1 MRLYR
6 ATAFLFPR
14 HYTIRMFLLCFL
26 AVHMPLLA
34 FLGFEV
40 TRGAWHWQTFAVLL
54 GATVVGSAFAIAALA
69 GLLVPVAVATRG
81 LRALRDGQQMQDIPA
96 GGPDMAGEL
105 LESVAHALRSTSAR
119 LDELKGLALTDPLTG
134 LLNRRGFVEQLEQ
147 LPTGAGTLAL
157 LDGDRF
163 KQVNDRLGH
172 AEGDRVLRALADR
185 LRDRLRKQDMA
196 ARWGGDEFLVVTASV
211 DDDDLAL
218 LAGRIADRMECTPV
232 TLADGT
238 DVPVTLITRSFV
250 DGSPYTAAATPPS
263 TERGDECTSTGVPRS
278 PSSAA
283 PASSV
288 STATAPAATASAAN
302 TAPWER
308 APGSAAKRSPGR
320 AS

>member
-34 FLGFEV
+34 FLGFEL

-54 GATVVGSAFAIAALA
+54 CATVVGSAFAIAALA

-105 LESVAHALRSTSAR
+105 LESVAHALRSTNAR

-147 LPTGAGTLAL
+147 LPPTGGMLAL

-172 AEGDRVLRALADR
+172 AEGDRVLRALAER
-185 LRDRLRKQDMA
+185 LRDRLRKQDLA
-196 ARWGGDEFLVVTASV
+196 ARWGGDEFVILLRDTDEREARAILKRVQLSLRRRPIARLDRRPVNFSV
-211 DDDDLAL
+211 GFAPLAGGTMEAVIEAVKAADTEMYATKRGNAL
-218 LAGRIADRMECTPV
+218 L
-232 TLADGT
+232 
-238 DVPVTLITRSFV
+238 
-250 DGSPYTAAATPPS
+250 
-263 TERGDECTSTGVPRS
+263 
-278 PSSAA
+278 
-283 PASSV
+283 PA
-288 STATAPAATASAAN
+288 
-302 TAPWER
+302 R
-308 APGSAAKRSPGR
+308 R
-320 AS
+320 

>member
-34 FLGFEV
+34 FLGFEL

-69 GLLVPVAVATRG
+69 GLLAPVAVATRG

-196 ARWGGDEFLVVTASV
+196 ARWGGDEFVILLRDTEEQEARAIVKRVQLSLRRRPIARLDGRPVNFSVGFASLSGETMEAVTEAV
-211 DDDDLAL
+211 KA
-218 LAGRIADRMECTPV
+218 ADAEM
-232 TLADGT
+232 
-238 DVPVTLITRSFV
+238 
-250 DGSPYTAAATPPS
+250 YATK
-263 TERGDECTSTGVPRS
+263 RGDTLQ
-278 PSSAA
+278 PS
-283 PASSV
+283 
-288 STATAPAATASAAN
+288 
-302 TAPWER
+302 
-308 APGSAAKRSPGR
+308 
-320 AS
+320 

>member
-196 ARWGGDEFLVVTASV
+196 ARWGGDEFVILLRDTDEQEARAIVKRVQLSLRRRSIARLDGRPVNFSVGFAPLSGKTMEAVTEAV
-211 DDDDLAL
+211 KA
-218 LAGRIADRMECTPV
+218 ADAEM
-232 TLADGT
+232 
-238 DVPVTLITRSFV
+238 
-250 DGSPYTAAATPPS
+250 YATK
-263 TERGDECTSTGVPRS
+263 RGDTLQ
-278 PSSAA
+278 PS
-283 PASSV
+283 
-288 STATAPAATASAAN
+288 
-302 TAPWER
+302 
-308 APGSAAKRSPGR
+308 
-320 AS
+320 

>member
-40 TRGAWHWQTFAVLL
+40 TRGAWHWPTFAVLL

-69 GLLVPVAVATRG
+69 GLLAPVAVATRG

-196 ARWGGDEFLVVTASV
+196 ARWGGDEFVILLRDTDEQEARAIVKRVQLSLRRRPIARLDGRPVNFSVGFAPLSGETMEAVTEAV
-211 DDDDLAL
+211 KA
-218 LAGRIADRMECTPV
+218 ADAEM
-232 TLADGT
+232 
-238 DVPVTLITRSFV
+238 
-250 DGSPYTAAATPPS
+250 YATK
-263 TERGDECTSTGVPRS
+263 RGDTLQ
-278 PSSAA
+278 PS
-283 PASSV
+283 
-288 STATAPAATASAAN
+288 
-302 TAPWER
+302 
-308 APGSAAKRSPGR
+308 
-320 AS
+320 

>member
-54 GATVVGSAFAIAALA
+54 GATVAGSAFAIAALA

-147 LPTGAGTLAL
+147 LPTGAGTRAL
-157 LDGDRF
+157 LEGDRF

-196 ARWGGDEFLVVTASV
+196 ARWGGDEFVILLRDTDEQEARAIVKRVQLSLRRRPIARLDGRPVNFSVGFAPLSGETMEAVTEAV
-211 DDDDLAL
+211 KA
-218 LAGRIADRMECTPV
+218 ADAEM
-232 TLADGT
+232 
-238 DVPVTLITRSFV
+238 
-250 DGSPYTAAATPPS
+250 YATK
-263 TERGDECTSTGVPRS
+263 RGDTLQ
-278 PSSAA
+278 PS
-283 PASSV
+283 
-288 STATAPAATASAAN
+288 
-302 TAPWER
+302 
-308 APGSAAKRSPGR
+308 
-320 AS
+320 

>member
-34 FLGFEV
+34 FLGFEL

-196 ARWGGDEFLVVTASV
+196 ARWGGDEFVILLRDTEEQEARAIVKRVQLSLRRRPIARLDGRPVNFSVGFAPRAGETMEAVTEAV
-211 DDDDLAL
+211 KA
-218 LAGRIADRMECTPV
+218 ADAEM
-232 TLADGT
+232 
-238 DVPVTLITRSFV
+238 
-250 DGSPYTAAATPPS
+250 YATK
-263 TERGDECTSTGVPRS
+263 RGDTLQ
-278 PSSAA
+278 PS
-283 PASSV
+283 
-288 STATAPAATASAAN
+288 
-302 TAPWER
+302 
-308 APGSAAKRSPGR
+308 
-320 AS
+320 

>member
-196 ARWGGDEFLVVTASV
+196 ARWGGDEFVILLRDTDEQEARAIVKRVQLSLRRRPIARLNGRPVNFSV
-211 DDDDLAL
+211 GFAP
-218 LAGRIADRMECTPV
+218 LAGETMEAVTEAVKAADAEM
-232 TLADGT
+232 
-238 DVPVTLITRSFV
+238 
-250 DGSPYTAAATPPS
+250 YATK
-263 TERGDECTSTGVPRS
+263 RGDTLQ
-278 PSSAA
+278 PS
-283 PASSV
+283 
-288 STATAPAATASAAN
+288 
-302 TAPWER
+302 
-308 APGSAAKRSPGR
+308 
-320 AS
+320 

>member
-34 FLGFEV
+34 FLGFEL

-69 GLLVPVAVATRG
+69 GLLAPVAVATRG

-147 LPTGAGTLAL
+147 LLTGAGTLAL

-196 ARWGGDEFLVVTASV
+196 ARWGGDEFVILLRDTEEQEARAIVKRVQLSLRRRPIARLDGRPVNFSV
-211 DDDDLAL
+211 GFAP
-218 LAGRIADRMECTPV
+218 LAGETMEAVTEAVKAADAEM
-232 TLADGT
+232 
-238 DVPVTLITRSFV
+238 
-250 DGSPYTAAATPPS
+250 YATK
-263 TERGDECTSTGVPRS
+263 RGDTLQ
-278 PSSAA
+278 PS
-283 PASSV
+283 
-288 STATAPAATASAAN
+288 
-302 TAPWER
+302 
-308 APGSAAKRSPGR
+308 
-320 AS
+320 

>member
-26 AVHMPLLA
+26 AVHMPSLA
-34 FLGFEV
+34 FLGFEL

-196 ARWGGDEFLVVTASV
+196 ARWGGDEFVILLRDTDEQEARAIVKRVQLSLRRRPIARLDGRPVNFSVGFAPLSGETMEAVTEAV
-211 DDDDLAL
+211 KA
-218 LAGRIADRMECTPV
+218 ADAEM
-232 TLADGT
+232 
-238 DVPVTLITRSFV
+238 
-250 DGSPYTAAATPPS
+250 YATK
-263 TERGDECTSTGVPRS
+263 RGDTLQ
-278 PSSAA
+278 PS
-283 PASSV
+283 
-288 STATAPAATASAAN
+288 
-302 TAPWER
+302 
-308 APGSAAKRSPGR
+308 
-320 AS
+320 

>member
-196 ARWGGDEFLVVTASV
+196 ARWGGDEFVILLRETDEQEARAIVKRVQLSLRRRPIARLEGRPVNFTVGFAPLSGKTMEAVTEAV
-211 DDDDLAL
+211 KA
-218 LAGRIADRMECTPV
+218 ADAEM
-232 TLADGT
+232 
-238 DVPVTLITRSFV
+238 
-250 DGSPYTAAATPPS
+250 YATK
-263 TERGDECTSTGVPRS
+263 RGDTLQ
-278 PSSAA
+278 PS
-283 PASSV
+283 
-288 STATAPAATASAAN
+288 
-302 TAPWER
+302 
-308 APGSAAKRSPGR
+308 
-320 AS
+320 

>member
-26 AVHMPLLA
+26 AMHMPLLA
-34 FLGFEV
+34 FLGFEL

-196 ARWGGDEFLVVTASV
+196 VRWGGDEFVILLRDTDEQEARAIVKRVQLSLRRRPIARLDGRPVNFSVGFAPLSGETMEAVTEAV
-211 DDDDLAL
+211 KA
-218 LAGRIADRMECTPV
+218 ADAEM
-232 TLADGT
+232 
-238 DVPVTLITRSFV
+238 
-250 DGSPYTAAATPPS
+250 YATK
-263 TERGDECTSTGVPRS
+263 RGDTLQ
-278 PSSAA
+278 PS
-283 PASSV
+283 
-288 STATAPAATASAAN
+288 
-302 TAPWER
+302 
-308 APGSAAKRSPGR
+308 
-320 AS
+320 

>member
-196 ARWGGDEFLVVTASV
+196 ARWGGDEFVILLRETDEQEARAIVKRVQLSLRRRPIARLDGRPVNFSVGFAPLSGKTMEAVTEAV
-211 DDDDLAL
+211 KA
-218 LAGRIADRMECTPV
+218 ADAEM
-232 TLADGT
+232 
-238 DVPVTLITRSFV
+238 
-250 DGSPYTAAATPPS
+250 YATK
-263 TERGDECTSTGVPRS
+263 RGDTLQ
-278 PSSAA
+278 PS
-283 PASSV
+283 
-288 STATAPAATASAAN
+288 
-302 TAPWER
+302 
-308 APGSAAKRSPGR
+308 
-320 AS
+320 

>member
-34 FLGFEV
+34 FLGFEL

-196 ARWGGDEFLVVTASV
+196 ARWGGDEFVILLRDTDEQEARAIVKRVQLSLRRRPIARLDGRAVNFSVGFAPLSGETMEAVTEAV
-211 DDDDLAL
+211 KA
-218 LAGRIADRMECTPV
+218 ADAEM
-232 TLADGT
+232 
-238 DVPVTLITRSFV
+238 
-250 DGSPYTAAATPPS
+250 YATK
-263 TERGDECTSTGVPRS
+263 RGDTLQ
-278 PSSAA
+278 PS
-283 PASSV
+283 
-288 STATAPAATASAAN
+288 
-302 TAPWER
+302 
-308 APGSAAKRSPGR
+308 
-320 AS
+320 

>member
-34 FLGFEV
+34 FLGFEL

-96 GGPDMAGEL
+96 GGPDMASEL

-196 ARWGGDEFLVVTASV
+196 ARWGGDEFVILLRDTDEQEARAIVKRVQLSLRRRPIARLDGRPVNFSVGFAPLSGETMEAVTEAV
-211 DDDDLAL
+211 KA
-218 LAGRIADRMECTPV
+218 ADAEM
-232 TLADGT
+232 
-238 DVPVTLITRSFV
+238 
-250 DGSPYTAAATPPS
+250 YATK
-263 TERGDECTSTGVPRS
+263 RGDTLQ
-278 PSSAA
+278 PS
-283 PASSV
+283 
-288 STATAPAATASAAN
+288 
-302 TAPWER
+302 
-308 APGSAAKRSPGR
+308 
-320 AS
+320 

>member
-34 FLGFEV
+34 FLGFEL

-196 ARWGGDEFLVVTASV
+196 ARWGGDEFVILLRDTDEQEARAIVKRVQLSLRRRSIARLDGRPVNFSVGFAPLSGKTMEAVTEAV
-211 DDDDLAL
+211 KA
-218 LAGRIADRMECTPV
+218 ADAEM
-232 TLADGT
+232 
-238 DVPVTLITRSFV
+238 
-250 DGSPYTAAATPPS
+250 YATK
-263 TERGDECTSTGVPRS
+263 RGDTLQ
-278 PSSAA
+278 PS
-283 PASSV
+283 
-288 STATAPAATASAAN
+288 
-302 TAPWER
+302 
-308 APGSAAKRSPGR
+308 
-320 AS
+320 

>member
-147 LPTGAGTLAL
+147 LPPTGGMLAL

-196 ARWGGDEFLVVTASV
+196 ARWGGDEFVILLRDTDEQEARAIVKRVQLSLRRRPIARLDGRPINFSVGFAPLSGETMEAVTEAV
-211 DDDDLAL
+211 KA
-218 LAGRIADRMECTPV
+218 ADAEM
-232 TLADGT
+232 
-238 DVPVTLITRSFV
+238 
-250 DGSPYTAAATPPS
+250 YATK
-263 TERGDECTSTGVPRS
+263 RGDTLQ
-278 PSSAA
+278 PS
-283 PASSV
+283 
-288 STATAPAATASAAN
+288 
-302 TAPWER
+302 
-308 APGSAAKRSPGR
+308 
-320 AS
+320 

>member
-34 FLGFEV
+34 FLGFEL

-196 ARWGGDEFLVVTASV
+196 ARWGGDEFVILLRDTDEQEARAIVKRVQLSLRRRPISRLDGRPVNFSVGFAPLSGETMEAVTEAV
-211 DDDDLAL
+211 KA
-218 LAGRIADRMECTPV
+218 ADAEM
-232 TLADGT
+232 
-238 DVPVTLITRSFV
+238 
-250 DGSPYTAAATPPS
+250 YATK
-263 TERGDECTSTGVPRS
+263 RGDTLQ
-278 PSSAA
+278 PS
-283 PASSV
+283 
-288 STATAPAATASAAN
+288 
-302 TAPWER
+302 
-308 APGSAAKRSPGR
+308 
-320 AS
+320 

>member
-34 FLGFEV
+34 FLGFEL

-196 ARWGGDEFLVVTASV
+196 ARWGGDEFVILLRDTDEQEARAIVKRVQLSLRRRPIARLDGRPVNFSVGFAPLSGETMEAVTEAV
-211 DDDDLAL
+211 KA
-218 LAGRIADRMECTPV
+218 ADAEM
-232 TLADGT
+232 
-238 DVPVTLITRSFV
+238 
-250 DGSPYTAAATPPS
+250 YATK
-263 TERGDECTSTGVPRS
+263 RGDTLQ
-278 PSSAA
+278 PS
-283 PASSV
+283 
-288 STATAPAATASAAN
+288 
-302 TAPWER
+302 
-308 APGSAAKRSPGR
+308 
-320 AS
+320 

>member
-26 AVHMPLLA
+26 AVHIPSLA
-34 FLGFEV
+34 FLGFEL

-196 ARWGGDEFLVVTASV
+196 ARWGGDEFVILLRDTEEQEARAIVKRVQLSLRRRPIARLDGRPVNFSV
-211 DDDDLAL
+211 GFAP
-218 LAGRIADRMECTPV
+218 LAGETMEAVTEAVKAADAEM
-232 TLADGT
+232 
-238 DVPVTLITRSFV
+238 
-250 DGSPYTAAATPPS
+250 YATK
-263 TERGDECTSTGVPRS
+263 RGDTLQ
-278 PSSAA
+278 PS
-283 PASSV
+283 
-288 STATAPAATASAAN
+288 
-302 TAPWER
+302 
-308 APGSAAKRSPGR
+308 
-320 AS
+320 

>member
-1 MRLYR
+1 M
-6 ATAFLFPR
+6 
-14 HYTIRMFLLCFL
+14 
-26 AVHMPLLA
+26 
-34 FLGFEV
+34 
-40 TRGAWHWQTFAVLL
+40 
-54 GATVVGSAFAIAALA
+54 
-69 GLLVPVAVATRG
+69 ATRG

-196 ARWGGDEFLVVTASV
+196 ARWGGDEFVILLRDTDEQEARAIVKRVQLSLRRRPIARLDGRPVNFSV
-211 DDDDLAL
+211 GFAP
-218 LAGRIADRMECTPV
+218 LAGETMEAVTEAVKAADAEM
-232 TLADGT
+232 
-238 DVPVTLITRSFV
+238 
-250 DGSPYTAAATPPS
+250 YATK
-263 TERGDECTSTGVPRS
+263 RGDTLQ
-278 PSSAA
+278 PS
-283 PASSV
+283 
-288 STATAPAATASAAN
+288 
-302 TAPWER
+302 
-308 APGSAAKRSPGR
+308 
-320 AS
+320 

>member
-196 ARWGGDEFLVVTASV
+196 ARWGGDEFVILLRDTDEQEARAIVKRVQLSLRRRPIARLDGRPVNFSVGFAPLSGKTMEAVTEAV
-211 DDDDLAL
+211 KA
-218 LAGRIADRMECTPV
+218 ADAEM
-232 TLADGT
+232 
-238 DVPVTLITRSFV
+238 
-250 DGSPYTAAATPPS
+250 YATK
-263 TERGDECTSTGVPRS
+263 RGDTLQ
-278 PSSAA
+278 PS
-283 PASSV
+283 
-288 STATAPAATASAAN
+288 
-302 TAPWER
+302 
-308 APGSAAKRSPGR
+308 
-320 AS
+320 

>member
-196 ARWGGDEFLVVTASV
+196 ARWGGDEFVILLRDTDEQEARAIVKRVQLSLRRRPIARLDGRPINFSVGFAPLSGETMEAVTEAV
-211 DDDDLAL
+211 KA
-218 LAGRIADRMECTPV
+218 ADAEM
-232 TLADGT
+232 
-238 DVPVTLITRSFV
+238 
-250 DGSPYTAAATPPS
+250 YATK
-263 TERGDECTSTGVPRS
+263 RGDTLQ
-278 PSSAA
+278 PS
-283 PASSV
+283 
-288 STATAPAATASAAN
+288 
-302 TAPWER
+302 
-308 APGSAAKRSPGR
+308 
-320 AS
+320 

>member
-26 AVHMPLLA
+26 AVHLPLLA
-34 FLGFEV
+34 FLGFEL

-196 ARWGGDEFLVVTASV
+196 ARWGGDEFVILLRDTDEQEARAIVKRVQLSLRRRPISRLDGRPVNFSVGFAPLSGETMEAVTEAV
-211 DDDDLAL
+211 KA
-218 LAGRIADRMECTPV
+218 ADAEM
-232 TLADGT
+232 
-238 DVPVTLITRSFV
+238 
-250 DGSPYTAAATPPS
+250 YATK
-263 TERGDECTSTGVPRS
+263 RGDTLQ
-278 PSSAA
+278 PS
-283 PASSV
+283 
-288 STATAPAATASAAN
+288 
-302 TAPWER
+302 
-308 APGSAAKRSPGR
+308 
-320 AS
+320 

>member
-34 FLGFEV
+34 FLGFEL

-69 GLLVPVAVATRG
+69 GLLAPVAVATRG

-196 ARWGGDEFLVVTASV
+196 ARWGGDEFVILLRDTEEQEARAIVKRVQLSLRRRPIARLDGRPVNFSVGFASLSGKTMEAVTEAV
-211 DDDDLAL
+211 KA
-218 LAGRIADRMECTPV
+218 ADAEM
-232 TLADGT
+232 
-238 DVPVTLITRSFV
+238 
-250 DGSPYTAAATPPS
+250 YATK
-263 TERGDECTSTGVPRS
+263 RGDTLQ
-278 PSSAA
+278 PS
-283 PASSV
+283 
-288 STATAPAATASAAN
+288 
-302 TAPWER
+302 
-308 APGSAAKRSPGR
+308 
-320 AS
+320 

>member
-34 FLGFEV
+34 FLGFEL

-69 GLLVPVAVATRG
+69 GLLAPVAVATRG

-105 LESVAHALRSTSAR
+105 LESVAHALRSTGAR

-196 ARWGGDEFLVVTASV
+196 ARWGGDEFVILLRDTDEQEARAIVKRVQLSLRRRPIARLDGRPVNFSVGFAPLSGETMEAVTEAV
-211 DDDDLAL
+211 KA
-218 LAGRIADRMECTPV
+218 ADAEM
-232 TLADGT
+232 
-238 DVPVTLITRSFV
+238 
-250 DGSPYTAAATPPS
+250 YATK
-263 TERGDECTSTGVPRS
+263 RGDTLQ
-278 PSSAA
+278 PS
-283 PASSV
+283 
-288 STATAPAATASAAN
+288 
-302 TAPWER
+302 
-308 APGSAAKRSPGR
+308 
-320 AS
+320 

>member
-34 FLGFEV
+34 FLGFEF
-40 TRGAWHWQTFAVLL
+40 TRGAWHWPTFAVLL

-196 ARWGGDEFLVVTASV
+196 ARWGGDEFVILLRDTDEQEARAIVKRVQLSLRRRPIARLDGRPVNFSV
-211 DDDDLAL
+211 GFAP
-218 LAGRIADRMECTPV
+218 LAGETMEAVTEAVKAADAEM
-232 TLADGT
+232 
-238 DVPVTLITRSFV
+238 
-250 DGSPYTAAATPPS
+250 YATK
-263 TERGDECTSTGVPRS
+263 RGDTLQ
-278 PSSAA
+278 PS
-283 PASSV
+283 
-288 STATAPAATASAAN
+288 
-302 TAPWER
+302 
-308 APGSAAKRSPGR
+308 
-320 AS
+320 

>member
-14 HYTIRMFLLCFL
+14 HYTVRMFLLCFL

-196 ARWGGDEFLVVTASV
+196 ARWGGDEFVILLRDTDEQEARAIVKRVQLSLRRRPIARLDGRPVNFSVGFAPLSGETMEAVTEAV
-211 DDDDLAL
+211 KA
-218 LAGRIADRMECTPV
+218 ADAEM
-232 TLADGT
+232 
-238 DVPVTLITRSFV
+238 
-250 DGSPYTAAATPPS
+250 YATK
-263 TERGDECTSTGVPRS
+263 RGDTLQ
-278 PSSAA
+278 PS
-283 PASSV
+283 
-288 STATAPAATASAAN
+288 
-302 TAPWER
+302 
-308 APGSAAKRSPGR
+308 
-320 AS
+320 

>member
-34 FLGFEV
+34 FLGFEL

-69 GLLVPVAVATRG
+69 GLLAPVAVATRG

-196 ARWGGDEFLVVTASV
+196 ARWGGDEFVILLRDTEEQEARAIVKRVQLSLRRRPIARLDGRPVNFSV
-211 DDDDLAL
+211 GFAP
-218 LAGRIADRMECTPV
+218 LAGETMEAVTEAVKAADAEM
-232 TLADGT
+232 
-238 DVPVTLITRSFV
+238 
-250 DGSPYTAAATPPS
+250 YATK
-263 TERGDECTSTGVPRS
+263 RGDTLQ
-278 PSSAA
+278 PS
-283 PASSV
+283 
-288 STATAPAATASAAN
+288 
-302 TAPWER
+302 
-308 APGSAAKRSPGR
+308 
-320 AS
+320 

>member
-26 AVHMPLLA
+26 AVHLPLLA
-34 FLGFEV
+34 FLGFEL

-196 ARWGGDEFLVVTASV
+196 ARWGGDEFVILLRDTDEQEARAIVKRVQLSLRRRPIARLDGRPVNFSVGFAPLSGETMEAVTEAV
-211 DDDDLAL
+211 KA
-218 LAGRIADRMECTPV
+218 ADAEM
-232 TLADGT
+232 
-238 DVPVTLITRSFV
+238 
-250 DGSPYTAAATPPS
+250 YATK
-263 TERGDECTSTGVPRS
+263 RGDTLQ
-278 PSSAA
+278 PS
-283 PASSV
+283 
-288 STATAPAATASAAN
+288 
-302 TAPWER
+302 
-308 APGSAAKRSPGR
+308 
-320 AS
+320 

>member
-196 ARWGGDEFLVVTASV
+196 ARWGGDEFVILLRETDEQEARAIVKRVQLSLRRRPIARLDGRPVNFTVGFAPLSGKTMEAVTEAV
-211 DDDDLAL
+211 KA
-218 LAGRIADRMECTPV
+218 ADAEM
-232 TLADGT
+232 
-238 DVPVTLITRSFV
+238 
-250 DGSPYTAAATPPS
+250 YATK
-263 TERGDECTSTGVPRS
+263 RGDTLQ
-278 PSSAA
+278 PS
-283 PASSV
+283 
-288 STATAPAATASAAN
+288 
-302 TAPWER
+302 
-308 APGSAAKRSPGR
+308 
-320 AS
+320 

>member
-196 ARWGGDEFLVVTASV
+196 ARWGGDEFVILLRNTDEQEARAIVKRVQLSLRRRPIARLDGRPVNFSV
-211 DDDDLAL
+211 GFAP
-218 LAGRIADRMECTPV
+218 LAGETMEAVTEAVKAADAEM
-232 TLADGT
+232 
-238 DVPVTLITRSFV
+238 
-250 DGSPYTAAATPPS
+250 YATK
-263 TERGDECTSTGVPRS
+263 RGDTLQ
-278 PSSAA
+278 PS
-283 PASSV
+283 
-288 STATAPAATASAAN
+288 
-302 TAPWER
+302 
-308 APGSAAKRSPGR
+308 
-320 AS
+320 

>member
-26 AVHMPLLA
+26 AVHLPLLA
-34 FLGFEV
+34 FLGFEL

-196 ARWGGDEFLVVTASV
+196 ARWGGDEFVILLRETDEQEARAIVKRVQLSLRRRPIARLDGRPVNFSVGFAPLSGETMEAVTEAV
-211 DDDDLAL
+211 KA
-218 LAGRIADRMECTPV
+218 ADAEM
-232 TLADGT
+232 
-238 DVPVTLITRSFV
+238 
-250 DGSPYTAAATPPS
+250 YATK
-263 TERGDECTSTGVPRS
+263 RGDTLQ
-278 PSSAA
+278 PS
-283 PASSV
+283 
-288 STATAPAATASAAN
+288 
-302 TAPWER
+302 
-308 APGSAAKRSPGR
+308 
-320 AS
+320 

>member
-34 FLGFEV
+34 FLGFEL

-105 LESVAHALRSTSAR
+105 LESVAHALRSTGAR

-196 ARWGGDEFLVVTASV
+196 ARWGGDEFVILLRDTEEQEARAIVKRVQLSLRRRPIARLDGRPVNFSV
-211 DDDDLAL
+211 GFAP
-218 LAGRIADRMECTPV
+218 LAGETMEAVTEAVKAADAEM
-232 TLADGT
+232 
-238 DVPVTLITRSFV
+238 
-250 DGSPYTAAATPPS
+250 YATK
-263 TERGDECTSTGVPRS
+263 RGDTLQ
-278 PSSAA
+278 PS
-283 PASSV
+283 
-288 STATAPAATASAAN
+288 
-302 TAPWER
+302 
-308 APGSAAKRSPGR
+308 
-320 AS
+320 

>member
-34 FLGFEV
+34 FLGFEL

-196 ARWGGDEFLVVTASV
+196 ARWGGDEFVILLRDTDEQEARAIVKRVQLSLRRRPIARLDGRPVNFSVGFAPLSGGTMQAVTEAV
-211 DDDDLAL
+211 KA
-218 LAGRIADRMECTPV
+218 ADAEM
-232 TLADGT
+232 
-238 DVPVTLITRSFV
+238 
-250 DGSPYTAAATPPS
+250 YATK
-263 TERGDECTSTGVPRS
+263 RGDTLQ
-278 PSSAA
+278 PS
-283 PASSV
+283 
-288 STATAPAATASAAN
+288 
-302 TAPWER
+302 
-308 APGSAAKRSPGR
+308 
-320 AS
+320 

>member
-1 MRLYR
+1 
-6 ATAFLFPR
+6 
-14 HYTIRMFLLCFL
+14 MFLLCFL

-196 ARWGGDEFLVVTASV
+196 ARWGGDEFVILLRETDEQEARAIVKRVQLSLRRRPIARLDGRPVNFTVGFAPLSGKTMEAVTEAV
-211 DDDDLAL
+211 KA
-218 LAGRIADRMECTPV
+218 ADAEM
-232 TLADGT
+232 
-238 DVPVTLITRSFV
+238 
-250 DGSPYTAAATPPS
+250 YATK
-263 TERGDECTSTGVPRS
+263 RGDTLQ
-278 PSSAA
+278 PS
-283 PASSV
+283 
-288 STATAPAATASAAN
+288 
-302 TAPWER
+302 
-308 APGSAAKRSPGR
+308 
-320 AS
+320 

>member
-54 GATVVGSAFAIAALA
+54 GATVAGSAFAIAALA

-196 ARWGGDEFLVVTASV
+196 ARWGGDEFVILLRDTDEQEARAIVKRVQLSLRRRSIARLDGRPVNFSVGFAPLSGKTMEAVTEAV
-211 DDDDLAL
+211 KA
-218 LAGRIADRMECTPV
+218 ADAEM
-232 TLADGT
+232 
-238 DVPVTLITRSFV
+238 
-250 DGSPYTAAATPPS
+250 YATK
-263 TERGDECTSTGVPRS
+263 RGDTLQ
-278 PSSAA
+278 PS
-283 PASSV
+283 
-288 STATAPAATASAAN
+288 
-302 TAPWER
+302 
-308 APGSAAKRSPGR
+308 
-320 AS
+320 

>member
-26 AVHMPLLA
+26 AMHMPLLA
-34 FLGFEV
+34 FLGFEL

-196 ARWGGDEFLVVTASV
+196 ARWGGDEFVILLRDTDEQEARAIVKRVQLSLRRRPIARLDGRPVNFSVGFAPLSGETMEAVTEAV
-211 DDDDLAL
+211 KA
-218 LAGRIADRMECTPV
+218 ADAEM
-232 TLADGT
+232 
-238 DVPVTLITRSFV
+238 
-250 DGSPYTAAATPPS
+250 YATK
-263 TERGDECTSTGVPRS
+263 RGDTLQ
-278 PSSAA
+278 PS
-283 PASSV
+283 
-288 STATAPAATASAAN
+288 
-302 TAPWER
+302 
-308 APGSAAKRSPGR
+308 
-320 AS
+320 

>member
-196 ARWGGDEFLVVTASV
+196 ARWGGDEFVILLRDTEEQEARAIVKRVQLSLRRRPIARLDGRPVNFSVGFAPLSGETMEAVTEAV
-211 DDDDLAL
+211 KA
-218 LAGRIADRMECTPV
+218 ADAEM
-232 TLADGT
+232 
-238 DVPVTLITRSFV
+238 
-250 DGSPYTAAATPPS
+250 YATK
-263 TERGDECTSTGVPRS
+263 RGDTLQ
-278 PSSAA
+278 PS
-283 PASSV
+283 
-288 STATAPAATASAAN
+288 
-302 TAPWER
+302 
-308 APGSAAKRSPGR
+308 
-320 AS
+320 

>member
-34 FLGFEV
+34 FLGFEL

-54 GATVVGSAFAIAALA
+54 GATVVGRAFAIAALA

-196 ARWGGDEFLVVTASV
+196 ARWGGDEFVILLRDTDEQEARAIVKRVQLSLRRRPIARLDGRPVNFSVGFAPLSGETMEAVTEAV
-211 DDDDLAL
+211 KA
-218 LAGRIADRMECTPV
+218 ADAEM
-232 TLADGT
+232 
-238 DVPVTLITRSFV
+238 
-250 DGSPYTAAATPPS
+250 YATK
-263 TERGDECTSTGVPRS
+263 RGDTLQ
-278 PSSAA
+278 PS
-283 PASSV
+283 
-288 STATAPAATASAAN
+288 
-302 TAPWER
+302 
-308 APGSAAKRSPGR
+308 
-320 AS
+320 

>member
-26 AVHMPLLA
+26 AVHIPLLA
-34 FLGFEV
+34 FLGFEL

-172 AEGDRVLRALADR
+172 AEGDRVPRALADR

-196 ARWGGDEFLVVTASV
+196 ARWGGDEFVILLRDTEEQEARAIVKRVQLSLRRRPIARLDGRPVNFSVGFAPLSGKTMEAVTEAV
-211 DDDDLAL
+211 KA
-218 LAGRIADRMECTPV
+218 ADAEM
-232 TLADGT
+232 
-238 DVPVTLITRSFV
+238 
-250 DGSPYTAAATPPS
+250 YATK
-263 TERGDECTSTGVPRS
+263 RGDTLQ
-278 PSSAA
+278 PS
-283 PASSV
+283 
-288 STATAPAATASAAN
+288 
-302 TAPWER
+302 
-308 APGSAAKRSPGR
+308 
-320 AS
+320 